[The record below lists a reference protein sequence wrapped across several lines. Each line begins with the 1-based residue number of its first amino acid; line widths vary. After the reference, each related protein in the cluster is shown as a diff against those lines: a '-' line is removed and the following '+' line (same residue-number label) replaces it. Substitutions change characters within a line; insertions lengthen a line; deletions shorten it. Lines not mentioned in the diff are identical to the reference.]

1 MGYNPGYRI
10 NIGDCVLIEIK
21 GNEIKNKEVEKMS

>member
-21 GNEIKNKEVEKMS
+21 GIEIKNKEV